1 MLFDRESNLARSYK
15 FENCSSLGHFAQVP
29 IYYEQLNHFMNPQN
43 IGIIHKILELLTKY
57 WNYSQN
63 IGIIHKILE

>member
-1 MLFDRESNLARSYK
+1 
-15 FENCSSLGHFAQVP
+15 
-29 IYYEQLNHFMNPQN
+29 MNPQN

-63 IGIIHKILE
+63 IGMIHKILELLTKYWNYS